1 MKKWDY
7 QGESGALGNSPEL
20 FSIGIH
26 ATGTLRVQIRT
37 TFPNG
42 RVRQC
47 TTGQMYVSDYKQID
61 LMSEDRE
68 LLEECK
74 TNLGAIN
81 LSNVTARIVPVEEWS
96 GVQARKIDIG
106 TDMSLSPSLSC
117 TNDNLTSLSL
127 GKIVRYLFFISLAN
141 LQFVFENLDLDSA
154 GILYAAGLE
163 PRGLY

>member
-7 QGESGALGNSPEL
+7 QGEGGALGNWPEL

-26 ATGTLRVQIRT
+26 ASGKLRVQIRT

-42 RVRQC
+42 HVRQC
-47 TTGQMYVSDYKQID
+47 TTGQMFVSDYKLID

-68 LLEECK
+68 LLEHCR

-81 LSNVTARIVPVEEWS
+81 LSNVTARIIPVEDGS
-96 GVQARKIDIG
+96 DVQPKKIDIG

-117 TNDNLTSLSL
+117 NLTSLSL
-127 GKIVRYLFFISLAN
+127 GKIVRYLIFISLAN
-141 LQFVFENLDLDSA
+141 LQFFLK
-154 GILYAAGLE
+154 I
-163 PRGLY
+163 